1 MLRTFVM
8 LSLAALAAVPLM
20 AQAPAA
26 GAPNALSAEEKAA
39 GWRLLFD
46 GRTTAGWR
54 GYKKTGMPAAG
65 WEVTPDG
72 ALTRTGKGGDIVTV
86 DQFGSFELSFEWKVA
101 PKGNSGVMF
110 HVTEER
116 DYPWQSGPE
125 YQILD
130 NPGHA
135 DGANPETST
144 ASDYAIHPP
153 SKDVSKPAG
162 QWNQS
167 RIVVSGKRVEHWL
180 NGERVVAYELG
191 SPDWVKRVAASKF
204 AKYPGWG
211 LAGRGHIALQDHG
224 DTVAYRSIKVLER
237 K

>member
-8 LSLAALAAVPLM
+8 LSLAALASISLM
-20 AQAPAA
+20 AQAPGA
-26 GAPNALSAEEKAA
+26 GSPNSLSPVEKAA

-46 GRTTAGWR
+46 GKTTAGWR
-54 GYKKTGMPAAG
+54 GYKKTAMAAG

-72 ALTRTGKGGDIVTV
+72 ALTRTGPGGDIVTV

-110 HVTEER
+110 HVTEDR
-116 DYPWQSGPE
+116 DSPWQSGPE

-130 NPGHA
+130 NGGHA

-144 ASDYAIHPP
+144 ASDYAIHAPT
-153 SKDVSKPAG
+153 KDVSRPAG
-162 QWNQS
+162 EWNQS
-167 RIVVSGKRVEHWL
+167 RIVVNGKRVEHWL

-191 SPDWVKRVAASKF
+191 SPDWVKRVTASKF
-204 AKYPGWG
+204 AKYPNWG
-211 LAGRGHIALQDHG
+211 LAGRGHVALQDHG
-224 DTVAYRSIKVLER
+224 DTVAYRSIKILE
-237 K
+237 KK